1 MYRSSLLLTLLL
13 SCFILQA
20 QVRTIPQPSAE
31 EEAFYTRA
39 MLVVRPEIKNW
50 IYNKATECKLK
61 DINESALKSSAKSSF
76 NNLQDADVEALVMLV
91 MMRASKDMGK
101 DLKEQMENVKKTN
114 EDKAVL
120 RETDKKLKSA
130 ADSNKRTLNPRLKS
144 SVGVVPVATKKDNL
158 TDMSEQNQLK
168 LQLNMDRRNKMMTAI
183 SNIMKK
189 ISSAQD
195 SIIKNLK

>member
-1 MYRSSLLLTLLL
+1 MYRSTLLLTLLL
-13 SCFILQA
+13 SCFFLQA
-20 QVRTIPQPSAE
+20 QVRIIPQPGAE

-39 MLVVRPEIKNW
+39 MLVARPEIKNW

-61 DINESALKSSAKSSF
+61 DINEAALKSSAKSSF

-114 EDKAVL
+114 EDKAAL
-120 RETDKKLKSA
+120 REIDKKHKSA
-130 ADSNKRTLNPRLKS
+130 ADSNKRTLDPRLKS
-144 SVGVVPVATKKDNL
+144 SVGVVPVATKKDNM

-168 LQLNMDRRNKMMTAI
+168 LQVNLDRRNKMMTAI

-189 ISSAQD
+189 ISSTQD